1 MVFHD
6 ERCYMIISFIGHS
19 FVFPEKEVKEI
30 LQEQI
35 INNIP
40 HSTPVTCYTGGY
52 GDFDQICAHVCKGS
66 KKEYQNIEVV
76 YITPY
81 LNQSE
86 QTKIKLMQESGLCDS
101 SIYPPIE
108 NIPLKFAILK
118 RNEWMIDNSD
128 MIIAYVNHSF
138 GGAYKSLLF
147 AKRKKKKII
156 NICDFLNTTL

>member
-1 MVFHD
+1 
-6 ERCYMIISFIGHS
+6 MIISFIGHS

-52 GDFDQICAHVCKGS
+52 GDFDQICAHVCKEL

-101 SIYPPIE
+101 SIYPPHR
-108 NIPLKFAILK
+108 K
-118 RNEWMIDNSD
+118 
-128 MIIAYVNHSF
+128 HSF
-138 GGAYKSLLF
+138 KICNLKE
-147 AKRKKKKII
+147 KRV
-156 NICDFLNTTL
+156 DDRQLRYDYRLR